1 MNCINSGNFHYLRAT
16 DTNCPSHTMSTKKS
30 ARVALY
36 VILGIILVLLAVIFG
51 ASRFMLGFSLNSDP
65 NRKDVDSTYNILY
78 ERFPDMR
85 NWVDSL
91 QSSGR
96 LRDTFVVMPDGLRMH
111 ALYLRADDARGR
123 TAVLVHGYKDAAV
136 KFLHL
141 ARMYNRDMGY
151 NVLMPDLHGH
161 GLSEGEDIQMGW
173 KDADDVLQWIEI
185 AEALFRDGAHESQLV
200 VHGVSMGAATTMNVS
215 AKVLP
220 EYVRA
225 FVEDCGFT
233 SVWDE
238 FSVQLKDMFGLP
250 AFPLMHCTSL
260 LCSLKYGWNFREA
273 SPLESVSRCDKP
285 MLFIHGDADTFVPF
299 WMMQPLYDA
308 KPEPKACW
316 VAPGSEHALA
326 YNDHPAEYTRVVRD
340 WLAQWVK

>member
-1 MNCINSGNFHYLRAT
+1 
-16 DTNCPSHTMSTKKS
+16 MSKRKS
-30 ARVALY
+30 TRIALY
-36 VILGIILVLLAVIFG
+36 VIAGVILVLFAVLYG
-51 ASRFMLGFSLNSDP
+51 ASRYMLGFSLKPDP
-65 NRKDVDSTYNILY
+65 GRKDVDSTYNILY

-85 NWVDSL
+85 TWVDSL
-91 QSSGR
+91 RSSGR
-96 LRDTFVVMPDGLRMH
+96 LRDTFVVMQDGLRMH
-111 ALYLRADDARGR
+111 ALYLGADDARGR
-123 TAVLVHGYKDAAV
+123 TAVIVHGYKDAAA

-141 ARMYNRDMGY
+141 ARMYNRDLGY

-173 KDADDVLQWIEI
+173 KDADDVLQWIGI
-185 AEALFRDGAHESQLV
+185 AESLFRDAAYESQLV

-215 AKVLP
+215 AKELP
-220 EYVRA
+220 GYVRA

-238 FSVQLKDMFGLP
+238 FSLQLKEMFGLP

-260 LCSLKYGWNFREA
+260 LCRMKYGWSFRDA

-285 MLFIHGDADTFVPF
+285 MLFIHGDRDTFVPF
-299 WMMQPLYDA
+299 SMMQPLYDA

-316 VAPGSEHALA
+316 VAPGSDHARA
-326 YNDHPAEYTRVVRD
+326 YNDHPAENTRVVRD
-340 WLAQWVK
+340 FLADWVE

>member
-1 MNCINSGNFHYLRAT
+1 ML
-16 DTNCPSHTMSTKKS
+16 MSKRKS
-30 ARVALY
+30 TRIALY
-36 VILGIILVLLAVIFG
+36 VIAGVILVLFAVLYG
-51 ASRFMLGFSLNSDP
+51 ASRYMLGFSLKPDP
-65 NRKDVDSTYNILY
+65 GRKDVDSTYNILY

-85 NWVDSL
+85 TWVDSL
-91 QSSGR
+91 RSSGR
-96 LRDTFVVMPDGLRMH
+96 LRDTFVVMQDGLSMH
-111 ALYLRADDARGR
+111 ALYLGADDARGK
-123 TAVLVHGYKDAAV
+123 TAVLVHGYKDAAA

-141 ARMYNRDMGY
+141 ARMYNRDLGY

-173 KDADDVLQWIEI
+173 KDADDVLQWIGI
-185 AEALFRDGAHESQLV
+185 AEALFRDAAYESQLV

-215 AKVLP
+215 AKELP
-220 EYVRA
+220 GYVRA

-238 FSVQLKDMFGLP
+238 FSLQLKEMFGLP

-260 LCSLKYGWNFREA
+260 LCRMKYGWSFREA
-273 SPLESVSRCDKP
+273 SPLESVSRCYKP
-285 MLFIHGDADTFVPF
+285 MLFIHGDRDTFVPF
-299 WMMQPLYDA
+299 SMMQPLYDA

-316 VAPGSEHALA
+316 VASGSEHARA

-340 WLAQWVK
+340 FLADWVE